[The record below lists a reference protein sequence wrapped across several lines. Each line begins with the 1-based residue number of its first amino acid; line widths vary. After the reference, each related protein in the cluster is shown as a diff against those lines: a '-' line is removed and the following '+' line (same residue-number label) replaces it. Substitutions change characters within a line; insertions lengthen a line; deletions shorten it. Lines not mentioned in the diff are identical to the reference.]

1 MTVVNDLLQL
11 PNKIAAKV
19 FCSTVSSS
27 SLFHNQQHHHPNS
40 HIIILILLV
49 ILISGSETP
58 RRQDIHRAA
67 LEANPLHIPR
77 VLLPISHFC
86 LALLKV
92 NSLMTMRTWKILT
105 WQIPNYHDQ
114 M

>member
-1 MTVVNDLLQL
+1 MTVVNDLLHL

-27 SLFHNQQHHHPNS
+27 SFFHNQHHHHHPHP
-40 HIIILILLV
+40 HIIIMILLI
-49 ILISGSETP
+49 ILITSGFETP
-58 RRQDIHRAA
+58 RRQDLHREA

-92 NSLMTMRTWKILT
+92 NYDDEDKGNIELENSKLS
-105 WQIPNYHDQ
+105 
-114 M
+114 